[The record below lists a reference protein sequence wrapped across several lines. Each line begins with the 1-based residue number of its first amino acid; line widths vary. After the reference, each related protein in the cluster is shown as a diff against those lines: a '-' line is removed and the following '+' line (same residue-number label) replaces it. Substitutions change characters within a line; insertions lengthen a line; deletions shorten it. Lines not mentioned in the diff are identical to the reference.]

1 MDGRKVVVG
10 VAGGIAAFKAPAL
23 VRELL
28 ADGAEVRVAMTASAQ
43 RFVGASTFSGLLG
56 EPPLT
61 DLWHAGGEPHV
72 VWGAWADAVV
82 VAPATANVLARAAAG
97 MADDPVTAIVCCARG
112 PVLWAPAMHGRMWR
126 RATVRSAVRRL
137 REAGDAFVGP
147 ERGPLANGEVDEG
160 RMAEPETIVVALSS
174 LLGPRDLAG
183 RHLLVTAGPTLEDV
197 DPVRFLGNRSSGRM
211 GFAVAE
217 RAAARG
223 ARVTLVTG
231 PTPLPTPPGVERVDV
246 RSAVQMY
253 DAVLERFEQV
263 DAVVMAAAV
272 ADYRPAR
279 RLEHKLKK
287 GEGPV
292 RLQLERN
299 PDILAELGARRGGAA
314 RPVLVG
320 FAVESGDLEAAAR
333 DKLRRKRVDLVV
345 ANHADVGFGGEQNE
359 ALLVTE
365 EGVRPTGRIDK
376 RALADLLLVEVA
388 ERLAGGED

>member
-1 MDGRKVVVG
+1 MVVG
-10 VAGGIAAFKAPAL
+10 VAGGIAAFKAPTL

-28 ADGAEVRVAMTASAQ
+28 AAGAEVRVAMTGSAQ
-43 RFVGASTFSGLLG
+43 RFVGAATFGGLLG
-56 EPPLT
+56 RPPLT
-61 DLWHAGGEPHV
+61 DLWHGGGEPHV
-72 VWGAWADAVV
+72 AWGAWADAVV
-82 VAPATANVLARAAAG
+82 VAPATANLLARAAAG
-97 MADDPVTAIVCCARG
+97 MADDPVAAIVCCARG

-126 RATVRSAVRRL
+126 RATVQAAVRRL

-147 ERGPLANGEVDEG
+147 ERGPLASGEVDEG
-160 RMAEPETIVVALSS
+160 RMAEPSAIVAALSA

-183 RHLLVTAGPTLEDV
+183 RHVLVTAGPTLEDI

-211 GFAVAE
+211 GFAVAG

-223 ARVTLVTG
+223 ARVTLVAG
-231 PTPLPTPPGVERVDV
+231 PTTLPTPPGVERVDV
-246 RSAVQMY
+246 RSALQMH
-253 DAVLERFEQV
+253 DAVVACFEQA

-287 GEGPV
+287 GEGPI

-299 PDILAELGARRGGAA
+299 PDILADLGARRGDAS

-320 FAVESGDLEAAAR
+320 FAVESEELEAAAR

-345 ANHADVGFGGEQNE
+345 ANHAEVGFGGEQNE

-365 EGVRPTGRIDK
+365 EATRPTGRLDK
-376 RALADLLLVEVA
+376 RALADLLLDEVVA
-388 ERLAGGED
+388 RLADGAS